1 MHKKILISLFFATSP
16 LIACS
21 GPIDQEPDI
30 YDPNRQ
36 DVKDAQVEFSFVSAA
51 LIDADDDAFAESKLE
66 FVLYLSR
73 PDLNMKQPLQE
84 RDKASIY
91 TVDLPLALQ
100 PRLMYVSEVND
111 ADRDTGNMCYRQI
124 FPHTCTVTLKPEDF
138 KKEKLT
144 YLIKILFEDETYAS
158 KEITVPVPARLAAPA
173 LVEPAATP
181 EQGSSLTMRFKDV
194 GADDYEIAVNLCR
207 EYGDDGINPCLDGV
221 NYQLKRKDGVLA
233 DVTYQTLYPIKI
245 VQEDGMI
252 ILTSDFPISFE
263 ESVEYSIIARKF
275 EEMGGRVPATTTS
288 YELKNFV
295 DE

>member
-1 MHKKILISLFFATSP
+1 MKEIISSLLFALLAFT
-16 LIACS
+16 ACS
-21 GPIDQEPDI
+21 KPVDQEQDI
-30 YDPNRQ
+30 YDPNRAE
-36 DVKDAQVEFSFVSAA
+36 VKDAQVEFSLVSAA
-51 LIDADDDAFAESKLE
+51 LTDAGDEADAESKLD
-66 FVLYLSR
+66 FIFYLER

-91 TVDLPLALQ
+91 SVDLPLALQ
-100 PRLMYVSEVND
+100 PRLMYVSD
-111 ADRDTGNMCYRQI
+111 ITDTDRDTGSMCYRQI

-144 YLIKILFEDETYAS
+144 YLIKILFEDDTYAS
-158 KEITVPVPARLAAPA
+158 KEVTVPIPARLAAPA
-173 LVEPAATP
+173 LVEPTATP
-181 EQGSSLTMRFKDV
+181 VQGGTMAMKFKDV

-245 VQEDGMI
+245 VQEDGI
-252 ILTSDFPISFE
+252 IVLTSDFTINFE

-275 EEMGGRVPATTTS
+275 EEIGEKVYTATTS
-288 YELKNFV
+288 YELKNFGI
-295 DE
+295 